1 MYESSLGAALV
12 LMLFFCRL
20 FSGGE
25 DAGEADL
32 WELCAVEAA
41 DGGGVGGA
49 GGELWGAFG
58 VAVAVFVPG
67 GGDFDESFDVFPGVL
82 AV

>member
-1 MYESSLGAALV
+1 MPEVKPAEIQST
-12 LMLFFCRL
+12 
-20 FSGGE
+20 
-25 DAGEADL
+25 
-32 WELCAVEAA
+32 AVIKVV
-41 DGGGVGGA
+41 GVGGA